1 VIEEISIRDLGVI
14 EHATLPLGPGFTAL
28 TGETGAGKTM
38 VVTALGLLLGQ
49 RADSAVVRS
58 GSAQLWVEG
67 RWRVPADGE
76 VAERV
81 RDAGGDLDDAGEAS
95 VGELVLSRSVTAEGR
110 SRAIVGGRGAPVS
123 VLSELAEQL
132 VVVHGQSDQIRLR
145 SATAQREAVDRFGGE
160 PLAEALEAY
169 RQAYRR
175 WSANREELAQLV
187 DERDRRA
194 READDLRA
202 ALSEIEAVAPEP
214 GEDEALAEQAERLT
228 NLESLRVAAAVAR
241 EALSAEASEGPDVR
255 GLLETS
261 RRELERAGS
270 HDPALQALAETI
282 AGLGFQ
288 VEDAAAQLSTYL
300 AALDSD
306 GAHDLEVLQDRR
318 AELAAL
324 VRKYGPTLDEVIE
337 RAATGG
343 DRLAELEGDEERIEQ
358 LTTLVADDEAEVE
371 TLAASVSALR
381 SSAAEA
387 LAGRVTDELAA
398 LAMADAAI
406 VVDVQQRDD
415 YTLNGRDL
423 VSILLRP
430 HSGAEPRPLGKGAS
444 GGELSR
450 VMLAIEVVLAGS
462 DPVPTF
468 VFDEIDAGVGGASA
482 IEIGRR
488 LARLAETAQVIVVT
502 HLAQVAAFAT
512 NHLTVVKSGDGS
524 VTGSPRWR
532 GCCRGSPIRR
542 AGSLTPAN
550 SSRSQRR
557 RPASTPDGLC
567 GAGVM
572 ALTRTHVRTR
582 ATRRTLEPRRRP
594 TPGMLPAAP
603 RALIG

>member
-1 VIEEISIRDLGVI
+1 MIEEISIRDLGVI
-14 EHATLPLGPGFTAL
+14 ERATLPLGPGFTAL

-67 RWRVPADGE
+67 RWRVPADGQ

-81 RDAGGDLDDAGEAS
+81 RDAGGDLDDADEAS
-95 VGELVLSRSVTAEGR
+95 AGELVLSRSVAAEGR
-110 SRAIVGGRGAPVS
+110 SRAVVGGRGAPVS
-123 VLSELAEQL
+123 VLAELAEQL

-145 SATAQREAVDRFGGE
+145 SASAQREAVDRFGGAQ
-160 PLAEALEAY
+160 LADALEAY

-175 WSANREELAQLV
+175 WSANRAELAQLI

-214 GEDEALAEQAERLT
+214 GEDEALAEQADRLT
-228 NLESLRVAAAVAR
+228 NVESLRVAAALAR

-255 GLLETS
+255 GLLETT
-261 RRELERAGS
+261 RRELERAGA
-270 HDPALQALAETI
+270 HDPALQSLAESI

-306 GAHDLEVLQDRR
+306 GAHDLEVIQERR
-318 AELAAL
+318 AELAVL

-358 LTTLVADDEAEVE
+358 LTTLVSDDEAEVE
-371 TLAASVSALR
+371 RLAASLSALR
-381 SSAAEA
+381 SSAAAA
-387 LAGRVTDELAA
+387 LAEQVTDELAA
-398 LAMADAAI
+398 LAMADAAV
-406 VVDVQQRDD
+406 VVDVQQRED
-415 YTLNGRDL
+415 YTLNGRDT

-430 HSGAEPRPLGKGAS
+430 HPGAEPRPLGKGAS

-482 IEIGRR
+482 IEIGKR

-512 NHLTVVKSGDGS
+512 NHLTVVKAGDGS
-524 VTGSPRWR
+524 VTAS
-532 GCCRGSPIRR
+532 SVRR
-542 AGSLTPAN
+542 LEGEDRISEMARLLSGLTDSESGLAHARELIELARDSAGIPS
-550 SSRSQRR
+550 
-557 RPASTPDGLC
+557 
-567 GAGVM
+567 
-572 ALTRTHVRTR
+572 
-582 ATRRTLEPRRRP
+582 
-594 TPGMLPAAP
+594 
-603 RALIG
+603 

>member
-58 GSAQLWVEG
+58 GSGQLWVEG
-67 RWRVPADGE
+67 RWRVPADGQ

-81 RDAGGDLDDAGEAS
+81 RDAGGDLDDGDEAS
-95 VGELVLSRSVTAEGR
+95 AGELVLSRSVAAEGR
-110 SRAIVGGRGAPVS
+110 SRAVVGGRGAPVS
-123 VLSELAEQL
+123 VLAELAEQL

-145 SATAQREAVDRFGGE
+145 SASAQREAVDRFGGAQ
-160 PLAEALEAY
+160 LADALEAY

-175 WSANREELAQLV
+175 WSANREELAQLI

-214 GEDEALAEQAERLT
+214 GEDEALAEQADRLT
-228 NLESLRVAAAVAR
+228 NVESLRVAAALAR

-255 GLLETS
+255 GLLETA
-261 RRELERAGS
+261 RRELERAGV
-270 HDPALQALAETI
+270 HDPALQALAESI

-288 VEDAAAQLSTYL
+288 VDDAAAQLSTYL

-306 GAHDLEVLQDRR
+306 GAHDLEVIQERR
-318 AELAAL
+318 AELAVL

-358 LTTLVADDEAEVE
+358 LTTLVSDDEAEVE
-371 TLAASVSALR
+371 RLAASLSALR
-381 SSAAEA
+381 SSAAAA
-387 LAGRVTDELAA
+387 LAEQVTDELAA
-398 LAMADAAI
+398 LAMADAAV
-406 VVDVQQRDD
+406 VVDVQQRED
-415 YTLNGRDL
+415 YTLNGRDT

-482 IEIGRR
+482 IEIGKR

-512 NHLTVVKSGDGS
+512 NHLTVVKAGDGS
-524 VTGSPRWR
+524 VTAS
-532 GCCRGSPIRR
+532 SVRR
-542 AGSLTPAN
+542 LEGEDRISEMARLLSGLTDSESGLAHARELIELARDSAGIPS
-550 SSRSQRR
+550 
-557 RPASTPDGLC
+557 
-567 GAGVM
+567 
-572 ALTRTHVRTR
+572 
-582 ATRRTLEPRRRP
+582 
-594 TPGMLPAAP
+594 
-603 RALIG
+603 

>member
-14 EHATLPLGPGFTAL
+14 ERATLPLGPGFTAL

-67 RWRVPADGE
+67 RWRVPADGQ

-81 RDAGGDLDDAGEAS
+81 RDAGGDLDDADEAS
-95 VGELVLSRSVTAEGR
+95 AGELVLSRSVAAEGR
-110 SRAIVGGRGAPVS
+110 SRAVVGGRGAPVS
-123 VLSELAEQL
+123 VLAELAEQL

-145 SATAQREAVDRFGGE
+145 SASAQREAVDRFGGAQ
-160 PLAEALEAY
+160 LADALEAY

-175 WSANREELAQLV
+175 WSANRAELAQLI

-214 GEDEALAEQAERLT
+214 GEDEALAEQADRLT
-228 NLESLRVAAAVAR
+228 NVESLRVAAALAR

-255 GLLETS
+255 GLLETT
-261 RRELERAGS
+261 RRELERAGA
-270 HDPALQALAETI
+270 HDPALQSLAESI

-306 GAHDLEVLQDRR
+306 GAHDLEVIQERR
-318 AELAAL
+318 AELAVL

-358 LTTLVADDEAEVE
+358 LTTLVSDDEAEVE
-371 TLAASVSALR
+371 RLAASLSALR
-381 SSAAEA
+381 SSAAAA
-387 LAGRVTDELAA
+387 LAEQVTDELAA
-398 LAMADAAI
+398 LAMADAAV
-406 VVDVQQRDD
+406 VVDVQQRED
-415 YTLNGRDL
+415 YTLNGRDT

-430 HSGAEPRPLGKGAS
+430 HPGAEPRPLGKGAS

-482 IEIGRR
+482 IEIGKR

-512 NHLTVVKSGDGS
+512 NHLTVVKAGDGS
-524 VTGSPRWR
+524 VTAS
-532 GCCRGSPIRR
+532 SVRR
-542 AGSLTPAN
+542 LEGEDRISEMARLLSGLTDSESGLAHARELIELARDSAGIPS
-550 SSRSQRR
+550 
-557 RPASTPDGLC
+557 
-567 GAGVM
+567 
-572 ALTRTHVRTR
+572 
-582 ATRRTLEPRRRP
+582 
-594 TPGMLPAAP
+594 
-603 RALIG
+603 